1 MSRSP
6 PISRVPALFVAHAN
20 CCMRIRTPVDAY
32 LLVADLD
39 SCMNVANDMI
49 HNNLTLNRVRS
60 RKLIHA
66 LCLARRPDDAFLI
79 FEHAPEGDPVIYN
92 DLIDLAM
99 ECHCPQRV
107 LPVHASMIRLNET
120 RCLRYALGPLPV
132 HAWRRRTDARHGQQ
146 ASRAARL
153 PANTHTGLPF
163 GAT

>member
-39 SCMNVANDMI
+39 SCMKVANDMI

-107 LPVHASMIRLNET
+107 LPAPVSQT
-120 RCLRYALGPLPV
+120 RG
-132 HAWRRRTDARHGQQ
+132 RTRMGQRTKGCHVVLWLYLCFQ
-146 ASRAARL
+146 DSG
-153 PANTHTGLPF
+153 H
-163 GAT
+163 